1 MSLTSYEI
9 KNRKVLDLL
18 EDFRYTYRE
27 LYQPEKTNQILFES
41 QVGMADYYTGE
52 DEMLHIIRMGEDHLG
67 AAENSVC
74 HPIKKEFY
82 RGTHP
87 EEYAK
92 TWSQLDE
99 KMKTELGLQSSA
111 LSTLY
116 PPDGFIG
123 WHNNANASAFNLIFT
138 WSEKG
143 DGWFKYI
150 DPSTLSTTREV
161 ITVPDKQGWQLKAG
175 HFGSY
180 GSGDVV
186 YHAARTNCY
195 RMTLSYVLGHNENY
209 WQDCIDYITEE

>member
-1 MSLTSYEI
+1 MSLAKYEI
-9 KNRKVLDLL
+9 KNLSVLDLL
-18 EDFRYTYRE
+18 EEFRYTYRE
-27 LYQPEKTNQILFES
+27 LYQPEKTNRILVES
-41 QVGMADYYTGE
+41 MVGMADHYTSE
-52 DEMLHIIRMGEDHLG
+52 EEMNRIVMMGHDHLG

-82 RGTHP
+82 EGTHP

-99 KMKTELGLQSSA
+99 KMKTELGLETSA

-123 WHNNANASAFNLIFT
+123 WHNNANAAAFNLIFT
-138 WSEKG
+138 WSESG

-150 DPSTLSTTREV
+150 EPTSKEV
-161 ITVPDKQGWQLKAG
+161 ITIPDVKGWQLKAG
-175 HFGSY
+175 YFGAY
-180 GSGDVV
+180 GSGNVV

-195 RMTLSYVLGHNENY
+195 RMTLSYVLGHSEDY
-209 WQDCIDYITEE
+209 WQDCIDYITNK